1 VSYVGTNPS
10 SPGTYLLHVGAD
22 PGVYLGLERI
32 QLTRDSYSARGPE
45 GAAEVV
51 MTALLSSDSSSSVNT
66 VEFVC
71 PRVSF
76 QGNAVSF
83 RIQESMN
90 IETAKQNVEKLEAKV
105 LELER
110 RLEALGG

>member
-1 VSYVGTNPS
+1 
-10 SPGTYLLHVGAD
+10 
-22 PGVYLGLERI
+22 
-32 QLTRDSYSARGPE
+32 
-45 GAAEVV
+45 